1 MPIKDLYYQKYLK
14 YKSKYINLQSQMGG
28 GVDTIKQFYDEQL
41 KTTRDDIK
49 TFTSLKEKLRLAES
63 TTKED
68 MFISVP
74 IIVYDP
80 EYLDYNEIIMLAEIF
95 TENSSTPSSNSLIKY
110 MTGLSEPLVDAA
122 KVPLEFKFEDI
133 KRFIIVPFQYYI
145 KFNFNNI
152 YINDNQLHFEL
163 LFIFICILL
172 TNKQTDVLFNSDF
185 SFLSID
191 LKIYQKSF
199 NTIIIGLKQN
209 IIIKLTIN
217 SCMISDEEANVLA
230 TALTGNTT
238 LEVFYLNE
246 NNIGYE
252 GANAIAQVLE
262 TNKTLKLRILGLNKN
277 NIGDE
282 GAKAIAT
289 ALTDNTKLEAL
300 YLNENKI
307 GDEGAKAIAQ
317 VLKTNKTLK
326 LKILGL
332 NKNNIGDK
340 GAKAIAQ
347 VLETNTIFDSLYL
360 NENKIGDEGAK
371 AIAQVLKTETLI
383 TLYLNEN
390 IISDEGAKAIAH
402 ELKRNIT
409 LRYLQLSKNNIG
421 MEGATALVTAL
432 RKNTTLYI
440 LDLVI
445 MPDITDEQ
453 YNKLKKIIDDDPN
466 ERLVLRVRQ

>member
-1 MPIKDLYYQKYLK
+1 MPVKDLYYKKYLK

-317 VLKTNKTLK
+317 VLKT
-326 LKILGL
+326 
-332 NKNNIGDK
+332 
-340 GAKAIAQ
+340 
-347 VLETNTIFDSLYL
+347 
-360 NENKIGDEGAK
+360 
-371 AIAQVLKTETLI
+371 ETLI

>member
-1 MPIKDLYYQKYLK
+1 
-14 YKSKYINLQSQMGG
+14 MGG
-28 GVDTIKQFYDEQL
+28 GVDTIKQFYDERL
-41 KTTRDDIK
+41 KTTRGDSVDIK
-49 TFTSLKEKLRLAES
+49 TFTSLKEKLKLEKSIEKKA
-63 TTKED
+63 

-74 IIVYDP
+74 IIVYHP
-80 EYLDYNEIIMLAEIF
+80 EYLDDNEIIMLAEIF
-95 TENSSTPSSNSLIKY
+95 TENSSTPSSEPLIKY
-110 MTGLSEPLVDAA
+110 MTELSEPLVDAA
-122 KVPLEFKFEDI
+122 NVPLEFKFKDI
-133 KRFIIVPFQYYI
+133 KNFIILLFQYYI

-172 TNKQTDVLFNSDF
+172 TNKQTNDSFNSDF
-185 SFLSID
+185 SFLSIN

-199 NTIIIGLKQN
+199 NTIIEGLKQN
-209 IIIKLTIN
+209 IIIKLTID

-230 TALTGNTT
+230 TALTDNTT
-238 LEVFYLNE
+238 LE
-246 NNIGYE
+246 
-252 GANAIAQVLE
+252 
-262 TNKTLKLRILGLNKN
+262 K
-277 NIGDE
+277 
-282 GAKAIAT
+282 
-289 ALTDNTKLEAL
+289 L
-300 YLNENKI
+300 YLHQNNI

-317 VLKTNKTLK
+317 VLETNKTLK

-332 NKNNIGDK
+332 NKNNIGDE

-360 NENKIGDEGAK
+360 NENNIGDEGAK
-371 AIAQVLKTETLI
+371 AIARVLKTETLI
-383 TLYLNEN
+383 TLCLNEN
-390 IISDEGAKAIAH
+390 IIGDEGAKAIAH
-402 ELKRNIT
+402 ELERNTT

-432 RKNTTLYI
+432 TKKTTLFV
-440 LDLVI
+440 LDLV